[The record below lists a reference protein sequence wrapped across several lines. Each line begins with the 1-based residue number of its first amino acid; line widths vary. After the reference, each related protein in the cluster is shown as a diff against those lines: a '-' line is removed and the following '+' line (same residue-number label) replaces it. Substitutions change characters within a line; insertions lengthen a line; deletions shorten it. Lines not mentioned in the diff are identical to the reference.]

1 VHGIRCSFAHDDC
14 NNFEPAPDGDNH
26 SEPTTGNDSHQKQS
40 CRLTVAEW
48 YLLTI
53 AIVALLAWLL
63 TGCTT
68 TKYVTVPEVHEHW
81 HHSTDTVTQTDSVI
95 DRQTT
100 TIREVDSATMAQYG
114 IQMKSLQ
121 TAWLIQT
128 ERLQREISA
137 LRVTR
142 TDTVHERDSIPYPVE
157 VVKEVPRERS
167 TVEWVLLIVGIAA
180 IAWIIIRITIKI
192 KHV

>member
-1 VHGIRCSFAHDDC
+1 MQA
-14 NNFEPAPDGDNH
+14 
-26 SEPTTGNDSHQKQS
+26 
-40 CRLTVAEW
+40 LL
-48 YLLTI
+48 LLT
-53 AIVALLAWLL
+53 AM
-63 TGCTT
+63 GSCTT

-114 IQMKSLQ
+114 IQMSALQ

-128 ERLQREISA
+128 DRLQRELSA
-137 LRVTR
+137 LMATHK
-142 TDTVHERDSIPYPVE
+142 DTVRDSIPYPVE
-157 VVKEVPRERS
+157 VVKEVSRERS

>member
-1 VHGIRCSFAHDDC
+1 MTPTDYYDPYNLIGYDPYKGMTDEERMKACLRHMVAMGIALLL
-14 NNFEPAPDGDNH
+14 A
-26 SEPTTGNDSHQKQS
+26 
-40 CRLTVAEW
+40 LTVC
-48 YLLTI
+48 
-53 AIVALLAWLL
+53 ALL
-63 TGCTT
+63 GSCTT

-81 HHSTDTVTQTDSVI
+81 HHSTDTIRQTDSII

-114 IQMKSLQ
+114 IQMSALQ

-128 ERLQREISA
+128 DRLQREISA
-137 LRVTR
+137 LRATR

-167 TVEWVLLIVGIAA
+167 TVEWVLLIIGLLA
-180 IAWIIIRITIKI
+180 IAWIIFRITTKI